1 MQKINWENGELI
13 RDAYVTIDNIDYSVT
28 PEEISGNTPLDADNL
43 NLMQDYIE
51 EAITKKDI
59 ITANLT
65 SDVTKSSTGDYLVNS
80 LTASAQIGNKL
91 SISDGDIVIG
101 SGVKK
106 VMVSGVGVMIAG
118 SNTGN
123 KIRNFTIVKNSTNL
137 KTVSGNFD
145 SGEWVSLTLAPCIV
159 SVASG
164 DRLKLQMYSNATDV
178 IKGGTSYTYITVEV
192 VEYEED

>member
-91 SISDGDIVIG
+91 SISGGDIVIG

-137 KTVSGNFD
+137 KTVSGNFN
-145 SGEWVSLTLAPCIV
+145 SSEWISLTLAPCIV

-178 IKGGTSYTYITVEV
+178 IKGGTPYTYITVEA

>member
-145 SGEWVSLTLAPCIV
+145 SSEWVSLTLAPCIV

-178 IKGGTSYTYITVEV
+178 IKGGTPYTYITVEA